1 MTLHLRNTS
10 LPPPMHPRH
19 QPVMEKYLECFLDVY
34 DNVFQSPI
42 VEAIAKKMKTL
53 PERLVYICAEAVGGE
68 VALLAR
74 RWEQGVKGIVENVVD
89 GMNFDGKYSHLSE

>member
-1 MTLHLRNTS
+1 MFFRRLCQRI
-10 LPPPMHPRH
+10 
-19 QPVMEKYLECFLDVY
+19 
-34 DNVFQSPI
+34 PI
-42 VEAIAKKMKTL
+42 SHCRGHCEDETFAGEIGLYM
-53 PERLVYICAEAVGGE
+53 RRRGGE